1 MGTVRDSDL
10 FEKYDRLDRM
20 NTQSA
25 LLTAHLAAHYLGE
38 QGFVCLTG
46 AAKVFEG
53 PVNWAFAY
61 GLTKQAT
68 HSLVLHLAEK

>member
-1 MGTVRDSDL
+1 MNFDSIICTAGGFEMGTVRDSDL

-38 QGFVCLTG
+38 
-46 AAKVFEG
+46 
-53 PVNWAFAY
+53 
-61 GLTKQAT
+61 
-68 HSLVLHLAEK
+68 